1 MSPTLRRIFFGCAL
15 IAVFISG
22 VIVGQNKFGQ
32 PKSVIHV
39 VTGKWKAD
47 STPEQQKKAIDGVK
61 EMAGKIPGIKNIWI
75 KPNKIQPSGEY
86 NFAFVIE
93 FESEA
98 AHKAYGSNPEH
109 DKWAQY
115 YLSVREASSNTVV
128 TN

>member
-1 MSPTLRRIFFGCAL
+1 MNPTVRRIFFGCAL
-15 IAVFISG
+15 ITVFISC
-22 VIVGQNKFGQ
+22 VIAGQNKFGQ

-39 VTGKWKAD
+39 VTGKWKSD
-47 STPEQQKKAIDGVK
+47 STPEQQQKALNGVK

-75 KPNKIQPSGEY
+75 KPTKIQPGDY

-98 AHKAYGSNPEH
+98 AHQAYGSNPEH
-109 DKWAQY
+109 EKWAEY
-115 YLSVREASSNTVV
+115 YLSVREESRNNVI

>member
-15 IAVFISG
+15 VAVFISG

-39 VTGKWKAD
+39 VTGKWKSD
-47 STPEQQKKAIDGVK
+47 STPEQQQKALNGVK

-75 KPNKIQPSGEY
+75 KPTKIQPGDY

-93 FESEA
+93 FENEA
-98 AHKAYGSNPEH
+98 AHQAYGSNPEH
-109 DKWAQY
+109 ENWADF
-115 YLSVREASSNTVV
+115 YLTVREESRNNVI

>member
-1 MSPTLRRIFFGCAL
+1 MSPTLRRIFFGCVL
-15 IAVFISG
+15 IAFFISC

-39 VTGKWKAD
+39 VTGKWKSD
-47 STPEQQKKAIDGVK
+47 STPEQQQKALNGVK

-75 KPNKIQPSGEY
+75 KPTKIQPGDY

-93 FESEA
+93 FENEA
-98 AHKAYGSNPEH
+98 AHQAYGSNPEH
-109 DKWAQY
+109 EKWAEF
-115 YLSVREASSNTVV
+115 YLTVREESRNNVI

>member
-1 MSPTLRRIFFGCAL
+1 MSPTLRRIFFGLAL

-32 PKSVIHV
+32 PNSVIHV
-39 VTGKWKAD
+39 VTGKWKSD
-47 STPEQQKKAIDGVK
+47 STPEQQQKALNGVK

-75 KPNKIQPSGEY
+75 KPTKIQPGDY

-98 AHKAYGSNPEH
+98 AHQAYGSNPEH
-109 DKWAQY
+109 EKWAEY
-115 YLSVREASSNTVV
+115 YLSVREESRNNVI

>member
-1 MSPTLRRIFFGCAL
+1 MSPTLRRIFFGFAL
-15 IAVFISG
+15 IAFFISG

-39 VTGKWKAD
+39 VTGKWKSD
-47 STPEQQKKAIDGVK
+47 STPEQQQKALNGVK

-75 KPNKIQPSGEY
+75 KPTKVQPGDY

-98 AHKAYGSNPEH
+98 AHQAYGSNPEH
-109 DKWAQY
+109 EKWAEY
-115 YLSVREASSNTVV
+115 YLSVREESRNNVI

>member
-1 MSPTLRRIFFGCAL
+1 MSPTLRRIFFGFAL
-15 IAVFISG
+15 IAFFISG

-39 VTGKWKAD
+39 VTGKWKSD
-47 STPEQQKKAIDGVK
+47 STPEQQQKALNGVK

-75 KPNKIQPSGEY
+75 KPTKIQPGDY

-98 AHKAYGSNPEH
+98 AHQAYGSNPEH
-109 DKWAQY
+109 EKWAEY
-115 YLSVREASSNTVV
+115 YLSVREESRNNVI

>member
-22 VIVGQNKFGQ
+22 VIVGQNKFNQ

-39 VTGKWKAD
+39 VTGKWNAS
-47 STPEQQKKAIDGVK
+47 STPEQQKKAIDGVR
-61 EMAGKIPGIKNIWI
+61 EMAGKIPGIKSIWI
-75 KPNKIQPSGEY
+75 KPTKIQPREH

-93 FESEA
+93 FENEA
-98 AHKAYGSNPEH
+98 AHKAYGSSPEH
-109 DKWAQY
+109 EKWAQY
-115 YLSVREASSNTVV
+115 YLSVREESQNTVV

>member
-15 IAVFISG
+15 VAVFIGG
-22 VIVGQNKFGQ
+22 VIVGQTKFDQ

-47 STPEQQKKAIDGVK
+47 STPEQQQKVLAGVK

-75 KPNKIQPSGEY
+75 KPAKIQPADY

-98 AHKAYGSNPEH
+98 AYKAYGSNPEH
-109 DKWAQY
+109 DKWSDFY
-115 YLSVREASSNTVV
+115 HSVREESRNAVVSN
-128 TN
+128 